1 MERMTGVR
9 KLVGTF
15 LVVLVMLPP
24 ALGRM
29 AEQSDRLLAIVES
42 YPSPVVSGVS
52 EVERPRLPVQCPFEV
67 PGSS

>member
-1 MERMTGVR
+1 MARMIVVR
-9 KLVGTF
+9 KLVETF

-29 AEQSDRLLAIVES
+29 AERSDLLLVIDES

-52 EVERPRLPVQCPFEV
+52 GAARV
-67 PGSS
+67 